1 MIDIIIENNDI
12 IFQVRNP
19 WGYLSDKEN
28 KLFNEFLIDYPK
40 YKGIGEQKENNKR
53 IFFLD
58 KKSFESYFKGGI
70 SICPI
75 LLNSNIYTY
84 KLKDIVSLLASQ
96 NLFFKLEISN
106 ISKITVGINDIN
118 NFKATTKAINGN
130 NIENNV
136 KIVSNIKKDFIQ
148 NLNNIESYEI
158 YTKIHASTQLLK
170 IDLTSIP
177 YDIIQNKI
185 LIITIQGS
193 VEKLNFLGCSSN
205 DLILI

>member
-1 MIDIIIENNDI
+1 
-12 IFQVRNP
+12 
-19 WGYLSDKEN
+19 
-28 KLFNEFLIDYPK
+28 
-40 YKGIGEQKENNKR
+40 
-53 IFFLD
+53 
-58 KKSFESYFKGGI
+58 
-70 SICPI
+70 
-75 LLNSNIYTY
+75 
-84 KLKDIVSLLASQ
+84 
-96 NLFFKLEISN
+96 LEISN

-136 KIVSNIKKDFIQ
+136 KIVSNIKEDFIQ

-158 YTKIHASTQLLK
+158 YSKIHASTQLLK